1 MKKSILDGLVSP
13 SPRPVGVG
21 EENWPGASY
30 LDPKNSFFRFRRR
43 SAVLGTVATL
53 RPNLVGG
60 GLIMKLGREENPRW
74 RLKVDQPERCILL

>member
-30 LDPKNSFFRFRRR
+30 LDPKNSFFRLMQKG
-43 SAVLGTVATL
+43 SEDAGEQVAT
-53 RPNLVGG
+53 
-60 GLIMKLGREENPRW
+60 M
-74 RLKVDQPERCILL
+74 C